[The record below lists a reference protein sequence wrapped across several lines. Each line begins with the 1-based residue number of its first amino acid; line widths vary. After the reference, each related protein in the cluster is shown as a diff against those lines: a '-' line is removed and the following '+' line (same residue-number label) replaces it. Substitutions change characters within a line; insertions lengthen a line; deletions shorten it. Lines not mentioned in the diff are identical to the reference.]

1 MMNGIAIKSGGGI
14 HFMNRVRV
22 WIVAMLLSMPALAAA
37 QDAKWTNLENTLW
50 DVDQQWLC
58 DGPYQKPYAECV
70 KFRSQYWVDGF
81 FEVQSA
87 GTLRNKEEMVAT
99 QSAANPMTGVR
110 PFPAD
115 FRLVAVYGDVA
126 LGTDHTDFKT
136 ARPDGTIPFTSDSH
150 CLRVFVKQNGAWR
163 PAAAGLVPVIP
174 PAEGIAKTS
183 GAKSTKSPDEKLEKE
198 LAEIDQKWMEAVR
211 TAKVDY
217 LKQMYADKWFEIL
230 AWIPTVVLNKPMALE
245 RVAHLN
251 FKPGEGLFADEF
263 KLMSVYGDVALA
275 TDRRIRKI
283 ADSSGTIV
291 STPHRAVLVFVKQS
305 GQWKIAADAAVPI
318 MVTE

>member
-1 MMNGIAIKSGGGI
+1 
-14 HFMNRVRV
+14 MNRVRI
-22 WIVAMLLSMPALAAA
+22 WIVAMLLAVPAVAAA
-37 QDAKWTNLENTLW
+37 QEAKQMNLENTLW

-58 DGPYQKPYAECV
+58 DGPYKKPYAECV

-81 FEVQSA
+81 FEVQSG

-99 QSAANPMTGVR
+99 QSAANPVTGVR

-150 CLRVFVKQNGAWR
+150 CLRVFVRQNGAWR
-163 PAAAGLVPVIP
+163 PAAAALVPVIP
-174 PAEGIAKTS
+174 PTESNYKTS
-183 GAKSTKSPDEKLEKE
+183 GAKSTKSPDAKLEKE
-198 LAEIDQKWMEAVR
+198 LSEIDQKWMEAVR
-211 TAKVDY
+211 AGKIDY
-217 LKQMYADKWFEIL
+217 LKQNYAEKWFEIL
-230 AWIPTVVLNKPMALE
+230 AWLPTVVLTKPMAME

-251 FKPGEGLFADEF
+251 FKPGEGIFVDQF
-263 KLMSVYGDVALA
+263 RLMSVYGDVALA

-283 ADSSGTIV
+283 ADAKGTIV
-291 STPHRAVLVFVKQS
+291 STPHRALLVFVKEN
-305 GQWKIAADAAVPI
+305 GQWKIAADAAVPT
-318 MVTE
+318 MDAE

>member
-1 MMNGIAIKSGGGI
+1 
-14 HFMNRVRV
+14 MNRVRV
-22 WIVAMLLSMPALAAA
+22 WVVAMLLAVLAVLGLPTVGAA
-37 QDAKWTNLENTLW
+37 QEAKQADLEKTLW

-81 FEVQSA
+81 FEVQSG

-99 QSAANPMTGVR
+99 QSAANPVTGVR

-115 FRLVAVYGDVA
+115 FRLMAVYGDVA

-150 CLRVFVKQNGAWR
+150 CLRVFVRVNGTWR

-174 PAEGIAKTS
+174 PTESNYKTS
-183 GAKSTKSPDEKLEKE
+183 GAVSTKSPDEKLEKE
-198 LAEIDQKWMEAVR
+198 LAEIDQKWMDAVR

-217 LKQMYADKWFEIL
+217 LKQMYEDKWFEIL
-230 AWIPTVVLNKPMALE
+230 AWIPTVVLTKPMAME

-251 FKPGEGLFADEF
+251 YKPGEGLFADQF
-263 KLMSVYGDVALA
+263 RLMSVYGNVALA

-283 ADSSGTIV
+283 ADANGTIV
-291 STPHRAVLVFVKQS
+291 STPHRAVLVFVKEN
-305 GQWKIAADAAVPI
+305 GQWKVAADAAVP
-318 MVTE
+318 TRAAE

>member
-1 MMNGIAIKSGGGI
+1 MIRI
-14 HFMNRVRV
+14 RV
-22 WIVAMLLSMPALAAA
+22 WIVAMLLAVPALGAA
-37 QDAKWTNLENTLW
+37 QEAKQANLENTLW

-81 FEVQSA
+81 FEVQSG

-99 QSAANPMTGVR
+99 QSAANPVTGVR

-150 CLRVFVKQNGAWR
+150 CLRVFVRQNGVWR
-163 PAAAGLVPVIP
+163 PAAAALVPVIP
-174 PAEGIAKTS
+174 PTEANYKTS
-183 GAKSTKSPDEKLEKE
+183 GAVSTKSPDEKLEKE
-198 LAEIDQKWMEAVR
+198 LAEMDQKWMEAIR
-211 TAKVDY
+211 AGKTEY
-217 LKQMYADKWFEIL
+217 QKQNYTEKWFEIL
-230 AWIPTVVLNKPMALE
+230 AWIPTVVLTKPAAME

-251 FKPGEGLFADEF
+251 FKPGEGIFVDQF
-263 KLMSVYGDVALA
+263 RLMSVYGDVALA
-275 TDRRIRKI
+275 TDRRIRKV
-283 ADSSGTIV
+283 ADAKGTIV
-291 STPHRAVLVFVKQS
+291 STPHRALIVFVNEN
-305 GQWKIAADAAVPI
+305 GQWKIAADAAVPTI
-318 MVTE
+318 ATE

>member
-1 MMNGIAIKSGGGI
+1 
-14 HFMNRVRV
+14 MNRVRV
-22 WIVAMLLSMPALAAA
+22 WVVAMLLAAPAVAAA
-37 QDAKWTNLENTLW
+37 QEAKQADLEKTLW

-81 FEVQSA
+81 FEVQSG

-99 QSAANPMTGVR
+99 QSAANPVSGVR

-115 FRLVAVYGDVA
+115 FRLMAVYGDVA

-136 ARPDGTIPFTSDSH
+136 ARPDGSVPFTSDSH
-150 CLRVFVKQNGAWR
+150 CLRVFVRLNGAWR

-174 PAEGIAKTS
+174 PTEANYKTS
-183 GAKSTKSPDEKLEKE
+183 GAVSTKSPDEKLEKE
-198 LAEIDQKWMEAVR
+198 LSEIDQKWMDAVR
-211 TAKVDY
+211 TAKIDY
-217 LKQMYADKWFEIL
+217 LKQMYEDKWFEIL
-230 AWIPTVVLNKPMALE
+230 AWIPTVVLTKPAAME

-251 FKPGEGLFADEF
+251 YKAGEGLFADQF
-263 KLMSVYGDVALA
+263 RLMAVYGDVALA

-283 ADSSGTIV
+283 ADGNGKIV
-291 STPHRAVLVFVKQS
+291 STPHRAVLVFVKES
-305 GQWKIAADAAVPI
+305 GQWKVAADAAVPT
-318 MVTE
+318 MDAE

>member
-1 MMNGIAIKSGGGI
+1 
-14 HFMNRVRV
+14 MNRVRV
-22 WIVAMLLSMPALAAA
+22 GIVAMLLAAPAVLGLPRVAVA
-37 QDAKWTNLENTLW
+37 QGAKQADLEKTLW

-81 FEVQSA
+81 FEVQSG

-99 QSAANPMTGVR
+99 QSAANPVTGVR

-115 FRLVAVYGDVA
+115 FRLMAVYGDVA

-150 CLRVFVKQNGAWR
+150 CLRVFVRQNGVWR

-174 PAEGIAKTS
+174 PTEANYKTS

-198 LAEIDQKWMEAVR
+198 LAEIDQKWMDAVR
-211 TAKVDY
+211 TAKIDY
-217 LKQMYADKWFEIL
+217 LKEMYADKWFEIL
-230 AWIPTVVLNKPMALE
+230 GWIPTVVLTKPMALE

-251 FKPGEGLFADEF
+251 YKPGEGLFADEF

-275 TDRRIRKI
+275 TARRIRKI
-283 ADSSGTIV
+283 ADPSGTIV
-291 STPHRAVLVFVKQS
+291 STPHRAVLVFVKEN
-305 GQWKIAADAAVPI
+305 GQWKVAADAAVPT
-318 MVTE
+318 MAAE

>member
-1 MMNGIAIKSGGGI
+1 MNWA
-14 HFMNRVRV
+14 RV
-22 WIVAMLLSMPALAAA
+22 WVVAMLLAGLALPGVAAA
-37 QDAKWTNLENTLW
+37 QEAKFSDLEKTLW

-58 DGPYQKPYAECV
+58 DGAYQKPYAECV

-81 FEVQSA
+81 FEVQSG

-99 QSAANPMTGVR
+99 QSAANPATGVR

-115 FRLVAVYGDVA
+115 FRLMAVYGDVA

-150 CLRVFVKQNGAWR
+150 CLRVFVRVNGTWR

-174 PAEGIAKTS
+174 PTESNYKTS
-183 GAKSTKSPDEKLEKE
+183 GAVSTKSPDAKLEKE
-198 LAEIDQKWMEAVR
+198 LSEIDQKWMDAVR
-211 TAKVDY
+211 TGKIDY
-217 LKQMYADKWFEIL
+217 LKGMYEDKWFEIL
-230 AWIPTVVLNKPMALE
+230 GWIPTVVLTKPMAME

-251 FKPGEGLFADEF
+251 YKPGEGLFADEF
-263 KLMSVYGDVALA
+263 RLMSVYGDVALA

-283 ADSSGTIV
+283 ADANGTIV
-291 STPHRAVLVFVKQS
+291 STPHRAVLVFVKEN
-305 GQWKIAADAAVPI
+305 GQWKVAADAAVPT
-318 MVTE
+318 MAAE

>member
-1 MMNGIAIKSGGGI
+1 
-14 HFMNRVRV
+14 
-22 WIVAMLLSMPALAAA
+22 MLLAVPALAAA
-37 QDAKWTNLENTLW
+37 QEAKQANLENTLW

-81 FEVQSA
+81 FEVQSG

-99 QSAANPMTGVR
+99 QSAANPATGVR

-150 CLRVFVKQNGAWR
+150 CLRVFVRQNGVWR
-163 PAAAGLVPVIP
+163 PGAAALVPVIP
-174 PAEGIAKTS
+174 PSEASAKTS
-183 GAKSTKSPDEKLEKE
+183 GARSTKSPDEKLEKE
-198 LAEIDQKWMEAVR
+198 LAEMDQKWMEAIR
-211 TAKVDY
+211 AGKTEY
-217 LKQMYADKWFEIL
+217 QKQNYTEKWFEIL
-230 AWIPTVVLNKPMALE
+230 GWLPTVVLTKPAAME

-251 FKPGEGLFADEF
+251 FKPGEGIFVDQF
-263 KLMSVYGDVALA
+263 KLMAVYGDVALA
-275 TDRRIRKI
+275 TDRRIRKV
-283 ADSSGTIV
+283 ADAKRTIV
-291 STPHRAVLVFVKQS
+291 STPHRALIVFVKEN
-305 GQWKIAADAAVPI
+305 GQWKIAADAAVPTI
-318 MVTE
+318 ATE